1 MRVKVLASAPGGP
14 PGPQYLSTYLI
25 DGVIAID
32 AACLGLNGFGRAT
45 PPPRHVFLTHAH
57 VDHVGTLPL
66 FLENGGLDP
75 GGPLRLYG
83 HPVALEAVHEHFF
96 NPGVWFDY
104 TRAGGDQPRLELLPL
119 QPESSVRVGKLRVT
133 AIPVDHL
140 VPTYGYIVDDG
151 SHAVA
156 FGADSSPTDRIWA
169 AALATGHLRA
179 AFLECSFPNDHEDLA
194 HITGH
199 MAPRLWSDEL
209 QKLPPAVL
217 VFAVHI
223 KPHHCE
229 QVRSELIALGDPRVR
244 IAEAGMEYDI

>member
-1 MRVKVLASAPGGP
+1 MRVKVLASAPSES

-25 DGVIAID
+25 DGTIAID
-32 AACLGLNGFGRAT
+32 AACLGLNGLGRTA
-45 PPPRHVFLTHAH
+45 PPPKHVFLTHAH

-83 HPVALEAVHEHFF
+83 HPAALEAVREHFF
-96 NPGVWFDY
+96 NQRVWFDY
-104 TRAGGDQPRLELLPL
+104 TRAGGDQPKLELLPL
-119 QPESSVRVGKLRVT
+119 EPESTVRVGNLGVT
-133 AIPVDHL
+133 SIPVDHP

-156 FGADSSPTDRIWA
+156 FGADSSPTERIWEA
-169 AALATGHLRA
+169 ARATGHLRA
-179 AFLECSFPNDHEDLA
+179 VFLECSFPNDQEDLA
-194 HITGH
+194 LITGH

-209 QKLPPAVL
+209 RKLPTDVL

-223 KPHHCE
+223 KPHHWE

-244 IAEAGMEYDI
+244 IAETGMEYDV